1 MSHFVRSA
9 RFEEVLDH
17 WVHMNESLAQ
27 AWEWKD
33 CPWWCGEQA
42 AVGLF
47 ASAVW
52 LSGGAAL
59 SEYSGTKVR
68 RASEGTRMRRVRPY
82 EGRNDLC
89 FVLDKKYYLAEG
101 NYSDHEIGDVNG
113 WLARM
118 DRLLKRACRD
128 VLTCPPDQELRL
140 GIVFAAPSVYEAN
153 ESRIDSIVASLQD
166 GVTRLPCEDLACVFP
181 ERSRVLKWRRYVH
194 PGAVVAIRD
203 AGT

>member
-1 MSHFVRSA
+1 
-9 RFEEVLDH
+9 
-17 WVHMNESLAQ
+17 
-27 AWEWKD
+27 
-33 CPWWCGEQA
+33 
-42 AVGLF
+42 
-47 ASAVW
+47 
-52 LSGGAAL
+52 
-59 SEYSGTKVR
+59 
-68 RASEGTRMRRVRPY
+68 MRRVRPY

-89 FVLDKKYYLAEG
+89 FVLDKKYYLAEA

-118 DRLLKRACRD
+118 D
-128 VLTCPPDQELRL
+128 RL